1 MPEHSIAHV
10 SKKRHVPGAPGDKHA
25 LWDNCLAGCL
35 SVGRL
40 KDLGNQAF
48 KAGQNRFAKPKWE
61 RAIRLM
67 DRLLDAETEEQVG
80 PQRLGLWA
88 VQLPVSVMGSGC
100 SGLLPQA
107 ASWIAIW
114 YANIRGGRAFTPS
127 GRGMLLVSCGC
138 VRDSC

>member
-1 MPEHSIAHV
+1 MLVGTS
-10 SKKRHVPGAPGDKHA
+10 RHCGTTARFRVQAYSNPD
-25 LWDNCLAGCL
+25 LLAGCL

-48 KAGQNRFAKPKWE
+48 KAGQIRFAKPKWE

-88 VQLPVSVMGSGC
+88 VRI
-100 SGLLPQA
+100 LL
-107 ASWIAIW
+107 
-114 YANIRGGRAFTPS
+114 
-127 GRGMLLVSCGC
+127 
-138 VRDSC
+138 